1 MSIRSDFRAMALTAS
16 GLSFAVSALL
26 MASAA
31 SAQYVPG
38 VGPSGAGL
46 PPLPAAEMNAL
57 PREYRTGPVMAD
69 RTETTIGAD
78 GVETITRT
86 RYIPAQSVPHQSAP
100 MQQTMHHNAPYP
112 GGPAMYQPAPMAY
125 AAQPMVFERQQWI
138 DECRNR
144 TAGRS
149 RRDRG
154 TIIGGLL
161 GAIGGGIAG
170 NRIVGVGDRLLGTAV
185 GGVAGAL
192 GGALLGS
199 LFNGRKRDRYDCEAA
214 LDSYLSQGVP
224 VSYGASRTIP
234 QAATYAY
241 PVMVQPTY
249 YAPPPQQVVVPVR
262 YEQQQQVVVRETVR
276 EEIVPGAVRSIAAPR
291 PTKLIKAR

>member
-16 GLSFAVSALL
+16 GLSFAAPALL

-38 VGPSGAGL
+38 VDPSGAGL

-86 RYIPAQSVPHQSAP
+86 RYIPAQSVPLQSAP
-100 MQQTMHHNAPYP
+100 MQHPMNPTAPYP

-125 AAQPMVFERQQWI
+125 AAQPIVFERQQWI

-170 NRIVGVGDRLLGTAV
+170 NRIAGVGDRLLGTAV
-185 GGVAGAL
+185 GGVAGAA

-199 LFNGRKRDRYDCEAA
+199 LFNGRKRDRYECEAA

-224 VSYGASRTIP
+224 VTYGASRTIP

-241 PVMVQPTY
+241 PVMMQPAY
-249 YAPPPQQVVVPVR
+249 YAPPPPQVVVPVR
-262 YEQQQQVVVRETVR
+262 YEQQQQVVVRETMR
-276 EEIVPGAVRSIAAPR
+276 EEIIPGAVRYIAAPR